1 MQALKPT
8 FDSEPLKA
16 EIEALNIK
24 KRKAIDLMLDELI
37 TKEELKQQTAYYDD
51 EISRI
56 SETIASRQNVAES
69 HKRQLDAIKNYI
81 ALVNQT
87 ADMDIDSTKV
97 YGEMLK
103 KVLVHDNC
111 MVDIY
116 LNCMPSGFRIKF
128 HVNKFNQQHR
138 FNVFIDSCE
147 AMPS

>member
-1 MQALKPT
+1 MQQ
-8 FDSEPLKA
+8 
-16 EIEALNIK
+16 
-24 KRKAIDLMLDELI
+24 LM
-37 TKEELKQQTAYYDD
+37 KEELKQQTAYYED

-103 KVLVHDNC
+103 KVVVYDNC
-111 MVDIY
+111 EIDIF
-116 LNCMPSGFRIKF
+116 LTCISFGFNVKYHIHKYNRGHQF
-128 HVNKFNQQHR
+128 D
-138 FNVFIDSCE
+138 VFIDACE
-147 AMPS
+147 AIPL